1 MINGSS
7 SHNNLTQDSMKFW
20 LTELKNEAF
29 IKELKLCINFKLW
42 GSSCASSEW
51 GNARPFLPSKSGMAG
66 DDLIFKIS
74 F

>member
-7 SHNNLTQDSMKFW
+7 IDNNLTQDSMKFW
-20 LTELKNEAF
+20 GKIETF

-42 GSSCASSEW
+42 RSSCASSEW
-51 GNARPFLPSKSGMAG
+51 GNARPFLSSKSGMAC

>member
-7 SHNNLTQDSMKFW
+7 IDNNLTQDSMKFW
-20 LTELKNEAF
+20 GKIETF

-42 GSSCASSEW
+42 RSSCASSEW

-66 DDLIFKIS
+66 DDLIFKVS

>member
-7 SHNNLTQDSMKFW
+7 IDNNLTQDSMKFW
-20 LTELKNEAF
+20 GKIETF

-66 DDLIFKIS
+66 DDLILKIS